1 MVSQNLKKFNHESNT
16 YLVCNSTTII
26 IIRPYANDWVGEA
39 EESAVLDIIFMLFA
53 SPQCSPLNT
62 CLLPK
67 ITAFGLKYLRACSL
81 TLIGWRLG
89 LSNSDDNNDHNDNN
103 NNSNKNND
111 NVNKNNNNN
120 NNNNNITTNAI
131 ISPFPI

>member
-1 MVSQNLKKFNHESNT
+1 
-16 YLVCNSTTII
+16 
-26 IIRPYANDWVGEA
+26 
-39 EESAVLDIIFMLFA
+39 MLFA
-53 SPQCSPLNT
+53 SPQCSPFST

-81 TLIGWRLG
+81 TLIGWLLG

-111 NVNKNNNNN
+111 NAN
-120 NNNNNITTNAI
+120 NNNNNIIIIIIIIITTLQQMQSSHLFQYDGAGEMTSCL
-131 ISPFPI
+131 ISSVNWASGTSSIS